1 MKLFGWA
8 SVARLDAVQ
17 ACLETIVAL
26 TTWRLNRVMV
36 VGLALAALLPGLLVA
51 RRGRVQTARPRMDHG
66 SDVGERHTAWIIGG
80 MAVLA
85 VGGVLAAL
93 ATGSLAS
100 DRSSRPVLAVLGC
113 LLVGLGVSASGTSL
127 LVLLAKRVRE
137 RRRGGAATVLWMVMT
152 AGFALTV
159 GLAGHFLDPHSPQ
172 RLVGAATTLSI
183 LAFVIPLIAVR
194 GLEGHGTQAT
204 ADTDTTTPLKPS
216 FRAATP
222 QVWDE
227 PVASRFTSVMFLTSA
242 SAALAWRIASPIR
255 SPIPASSPGAQLLH
269 NSAPPTP
276 AHCWAS
282 PAIRGKPDEHTRR
295 NF

>member
-8 SVARLDAVQ
+8 SVARLGEVQ
-17 ACLETIVAL
+17 ACLGAVVAL
-26 TTWRLNRVMV
+26 TTSSLNRVMV

-51 RRGRVQTARPRMDHG
+51 RHGRVQTARPRMDQG

-93 ATGSLAS
+93 ATGWLAS
-100 DRSSRPVLAVLGC
+100 DRSSRPVLAALGC

-127 LVLLAKRVRE
+127 LVLLTKRVRE
-137 RRRGGAATVLWMVMT
+137 RWRGGAATVVWVVMI
-152 AGFALTV
+152 AGFALTI

-172 RLVGAATTLSI
+172 HLAGAATTLSI
-183 LAFVIPLIAVR
+183 LAFVIPLIEVR

-216 FRAATP
+216 FRAATA

-227 PVASRFTSVMFLTSA
+227 PVASRFTSAMLLASA
-242 SAALAWRIASPIR
+242 SAALAWRISSPIR
-255 SPIPASSPGAQLLH
+255 SPISSQFSRSAAAAQQLSTHPSALLGVASHPRQA
-269 NSAPPTP
+269 
-276 AHCWAS
+276 
-282 PAIRGKPDEHTRR
+282 
-295 NF
+295 